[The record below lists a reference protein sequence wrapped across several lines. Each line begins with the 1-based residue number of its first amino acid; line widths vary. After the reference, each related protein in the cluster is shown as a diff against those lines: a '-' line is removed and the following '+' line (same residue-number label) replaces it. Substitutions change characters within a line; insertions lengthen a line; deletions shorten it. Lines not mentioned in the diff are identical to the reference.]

1 MKTAI
6 IPGSFKPPH
15 YGHYMLVKKLLDD
28 KSIDKIYII
37 ISSKPRYISADDKKT
52 KDKTKD
58 KTKEITAE
66 ESEKIWK
73 IYYGKEFNKP
83 TGKRRLYMMVSP
95 MSSPIQMA
103 YAITA
108 GIAKKAGKKDEVI
121 LVKSSKDDGNK
132 RFEMFKNLGVK
143 TKIWSLPQFETLSST
158 NMRRTIYEGNKKNF
172 MKFLPPKL
180 SSIEKNKIWKIWKTQ
195 S

>member
-37 ISSKPRYISADDKKT
+37 ISSKPRYLSGDDEKSNAKA
-52 KDKTKD
+52 
-58 KTKEITAE
+58 KEVTAK
-66 ESEKIWK
+66 ESEEIWK
-73 IYYGKEFNKP
+73 IYYGKELNKP
-83 TGKRRLYMMVSP
+83 TDKKRLTMMISP

-103 YAITA
+103 YAIAA
-108 GIAKKAGKKDEVI
+108 GIAKKAGKKDELI
-121 LVKSSKDDGNK
+121 LVKSSKDDENK
-132 RFEMFKNLGVK
+132 RFEMFKNLGMK
-143 TKIWSLPQFETLSST
+143 AEIWSLPQFETLSST
-158 NMRRTIYEGNKKNF
+158 NMRRIIYEGDKKNF

-180 SSIEKNKIWKIWKTQ
+180 SGVEKEKIWKLFYKKI
-195 S
+195 